1 MNALRHL
8 PASGFRRMPW
18 KNGGGETIE
27 IAAFPEGAGLDAFL
41 WRVSMAKVAASG
53 PFSIFPGID
62 RTLSLLSGG
71 AIRLDFAGRGAVR
84 LDRDSA
90 PFSFPGDLAVS
101 GVVSGAGIT
110 DLNAM
115 TRRGVARHHVSRL
128 RLEGARGIMPLG
140 PSLLVLSPEA
150 ALSVRAGVESLALAR
165 GDAALITDANGDLRL
180 ETAQPAEIF
189 LIDLWT

>member
-90 PFSFPGDLAVS
+90 PFSFPGDLTVS
-101 GVVSGAGIT
+101 GAVSGAGIT
-110 DLNAM
+110 DLNVM
-115 TRRGVARHHVSRL
+115 TRRGAARHHVSRM
-128 RLEGARGIMPLG
+128 RLEGARGITPFG
-140 PSLLVLSPEA
+140 TSLLVLSPEA
-150 ALSVRAGVESLALAR
+150 AISVRAGAERLALAK
-165 GDAALITDANGDLRL
+165 GNAALIAGVDGDLRL